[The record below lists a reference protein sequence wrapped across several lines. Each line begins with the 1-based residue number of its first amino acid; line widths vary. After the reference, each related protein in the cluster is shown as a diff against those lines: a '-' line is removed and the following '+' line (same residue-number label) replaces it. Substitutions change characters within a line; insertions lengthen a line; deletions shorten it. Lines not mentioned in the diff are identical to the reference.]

1 MVHSSFHKVSSML
14 FHIRFRTARAVR
26 RSETR
31 LRRPALRLAC
41 LLMLSLFCAVTAA
54 AQEVPPLRPPAV
66 PLVTHDPY
74 FSVWSCAD
82 RLTDDTTRHWTGTK
96 QALTSMI
103 QIDGKIY
110 RLMGDEP
117 KQVPA
122 LPQKNLEVLPT
133 RTIYDFESD
142 SVHVKLTFM
151 TPTLP
156 DDLEVL
162 SRPVTYLT
170 WDVRPI
176 DGKEH

>member
-74 FSVWSCAD
+74 FSVWSNAD
-82 RLTDDTTRHWTGTK
+82 RLTDDWTHHWTG
-96 QALTSMI
+96 AVHPLCGLAR
-103 QIDGKIY
+103 IDN
-110 RLMGDEP
+110 R
-117 KQVPA
+117 
-122 LPQKNLEVLPT
+122 
-133 RTIYDFESD
+133 
-142 SVHVKLTFM
+142 
-151 TPTLP
+151 
-156 DDLEVL
+156 
-162 SRPVTYLT
+162 
-170 WDVRPI
+170 
-176 DGKEH
+176 